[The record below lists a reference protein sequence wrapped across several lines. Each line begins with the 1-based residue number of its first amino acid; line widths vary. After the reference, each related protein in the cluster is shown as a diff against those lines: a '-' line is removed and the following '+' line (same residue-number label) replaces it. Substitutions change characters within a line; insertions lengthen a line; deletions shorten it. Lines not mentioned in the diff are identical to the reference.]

1 MKKGNRAVLWEASL
15 TSHCGTDTSAKDLA
29 LAA

>member
-1 MKKGNRAVLWEASL
+1 MKKGNRAILWEVSL
-15 TSHCGTDTSAKDLA
+15 TVTLWTDTSAKDLA